1 VIAAGWS
8 PSIGI
13 TRIAWNS
20 ENGIGR
26 AGILAS
32 GSGSGLCRLDFLRG
46 HEFEKKRAQIRN
58 KLYGSTLPKE
68 LEGEEIDL
76 EEDDSDDV

>member
-1 VIAAGWS
+1 M
-8 PSIGI
+8 
-13 TRIAWNS
+13 
-20 ENGIGR
+20 
-26 AGILAS
+26 AS
-32 GSGSGLCRLDFLRG
+32 GSGSGLCRIDFLKG

-76 EEDDSDDV
+76 DEDDSDDV